1 MMNIYDQSIVMITGG
16 ASGIGESVVKQLS
29 LLGAKI
35 IIVDRDSKAGN
46 KLVEYLKP
54 KNEYVEYKNVDMTS
68 VSEVEKLFDD
78 IVKKY
83 SKVDFVFNS
92 AGIFMA
98 GEIRDTPIE
107 NWQKVIENNIWAV
120 YNGSHF
126 AYQTMLKQGNGH
138 IINFSSSAG
147 LFPVPVMGIYGSSK
161 FAIVGMS
168 HALRNEAKSLGIKV
182 SVICPTIVNTPLYD
196 TAIYNNFNK
205 AKALKAR
212 SKFQTPD
219 VAAKKLLKGV
229 SKNKAT
235 IHTAVSTKMAWIVY
249 KIIPSLYNYFAQRA
263 VIKYRH
269 TLRIN
274 KSH

>member
-138 IINFSSSAG
+138 IINFASSAG

-182 SVICPTIVNTPLYD
+182 SVVCPTIVNTPLYD

-235 IHTAVSTKMAWIVY
+235 IHTAVSTKMAWTVY

>member
-1 MMNIYDQSIVMITGG
+1 
-16 ASGIGESVVKQLS
+16 
-29 LLGAKI
+29 
-35 IIVDRDSKAGN
+35 
-46 KLVEYLKP
+46 
-54 KNEYVEYKNVDMTS
+54 
-68 VSEVEKLFDD
+68 
-78 IVKKY
+78 
-83 SKVDFVFNS
+83 
-92 AGIFMA
+92 
-98 GEIRDTPIE
+98 
-107 NWQKVIENNIWAV
+107 
-120 YNGSHF
+120 
-126 AYQTMLKQGNGH
+126 
-138 IINFSSSAG
+138 
-147 LFPVPVMGIYGSSK
+147 
-161 FAIVGMS
+161 
-168 HALRNEAKSLGIKV
+168 
-182 SVICPTIVNTPLYD
+182 VICPTIVNTPLYD

-212 SKFQTPD
+212 SKFQTSD